1 MTVTES
7 QKCDNSHR
15 MVTSHTES
23 QSQSQHMTE
32 KSADRYE
39 DYGKQGA

>member
-23 QSQSQHMTE
+23 QSQHVTE

-39 DYGKQGA
+39 DYEKQGA